1 MSTSSLTTSSTNF
14 LSTKSNNLLL
24 AEKSSAT
31 PRRDSGEK
39 QNFRSNV
46 LLEVAALEDDEGS
59 GEWRRLDIFR
69 PGDFQDDPLKR
80 IKFSERRL
88 VCIPVT

>member
-1 MSTSSLTTSSTNF
+1 M
-14 LSTKSNNLLL
+14 
-24 AEKSSAT
+24 
-31 PRRDSGEK
+31 
-39 QNFRSNV
+39 
-46 LLEVAALEDDEGS
+46 AALEDDEGS